1 MKKCPE
7 CGNASYDGAPV
18 CGNCG
23 YKFPKTKAAKPKE
36 ANIFQEKPRESVKSR
51 SNQPSTLEIIKEK
64 KIIIGVI
71 LLITAIVICGIVI
84 SGTSNQQ
91 TVSHDDTVDFSEAGF
106 SFSYPA
112 NWSQINGTDENHEN
126 AIYFNAGNGI
136 TVEYYNVT
144 SSSTSLKEITQER
157 ISYAQ
162 ENGDYVDTV
171 KTITL
176 DDRNASDI
184 ILEETNGDYIRY
196 VSLFSDGKLYV
207 YKITGNSANSVNSD
221 AINTVLESSH
231 IE

>member
-23 YKFPKTKAAKPKE
+23 YKFPKPKGAKPKE
-36 ANIFQEKPRESVKSR
+36 ANIFQEEPKKIRNR

-64 KIIIGVI
+64 RILIGVI

-84 SGTSNQQ
+84 SGNSDQ
-91 TVSHDDTVDFSEAGF
+91 TTANNDNTVKFSQAGF
-106 SFSYPA
+106 SFNYPSS
-112 NWSQINGTDENHEN
+112 WSQVDGNDESHEN
-126 AIYFNAGNGI
+126 AVYFDVGNNI
-136 TVEYYNVT
+136 IVEYYNVT
-144 SSSTSLKEITQER
+144 SSSTSLKQITQER

-162 ENGDYVDTV
+162 ENGFYVDTV
-171 KTITL
+171 QTITL

-184 ILEETNGDYIRY
+184 ILEDSDGDYVRY

-207 YKITGNSANSVNSD
+207 YKITGESLNSVND
-221 AINTVLESSH
+221 EAINNVINTSH